1 MAQTPIVSLT
11 PSIYCCVRVS
21 AILMVGFAEV
31 FWRFLDPLANGLW
44 TACPVCVVIRVPP
57 YSVGKLIEW
66 KLFSSL
72 CCIEG
77 NVLHSSFSLLCR
89 ETN

>member
-21 AILMVGFAEV
+21 AILIVSLAEV

-66 KLFSSL
+66 KHLLVELLASFSF
-72 CCIEG
+72 I
-77 NVLHSSFSLLCR
+77 SLLCR